1 MGLRKIS
8 PLNLLPRK
16 RDYPH
21 PYIPELIEELRR
33 NRVSRRE
40 FLRTSTLLGLS
51 AGAAYTIADR
61 ITGQPRPTAHARAGK
76 GGCSGR
82 DAGQEMTGPATFD
95 WTQKSTSPPD
105 DQCLPNGP

>member
-8 PLNLLPRK
+8 PLNILPRK

-51 AGAAYTIADR
+51 ATAAYAIAGR
-61 ITGQPRPTAHARAGK
+61 ITGQPLTPTPTPRPGRAACSRS
-76 GGCSGR
+76 GCGSR
-82 DAGQEMTGPATFD
+82 R
-95 WTQKSTSPPD
+95 
-105 DQCLPNGP
+105 